1 MEGRMEKA
9 KVYTTTHCPYCRK
22 VKDYLKKIGM
32 PFAEY
37 NLDKNPKYVQ
47 EVIRLTHQ
55 TGVPVVV
62 LKGRKIIGFDKKK
75 IDETLGIR

>member
-1 MEGRMEKA
+1 MEKA
-9 KVYTTTHCPYCRK
+9 KVYTTTHCPYCKK
-22 VKDYLKKIGM
+22 VKDYFKKIGM
-32 PFAEY
+32 PFTEY
-37 NLDKNPKYVQ
+37 NLDRNPKYVQ

>member
-1 MEGRMEKA
+1 MEKA

-32 PFAEY
+32 PFVEY

>member
-1 MEGRMEKA
+1 MEKA

-22 VKDYLKKIGM
+22 TKDYLRKIGM
-32 PFAEY
+32 PFTEY
-37 NLDKNPKYVQ
+37 NLDRNPKYVQ
-47 EVIRLTHQ
+47 EVIRLTRQ

>member
-1 MEGRMEKA
+1 MEKA
-9 KVYTTTHCPYCRK
+9 KVYTTTHCPYCKK

-32 PFAEY
+32 PFTEY
-37 NLDKNPKYVQ
+37 NLDRNPKYVQ

>member
-1 MEGRMEKA
+1 MEKA
-9 KVYTTTHCPYCRK
+9 KVYTTTHCPYCKK
-22 VKDYLKKIGM
+22 VKDYFKKIGM
-32 PFAEY
+32 PFVEY

-62 LKGRKIIGFDKKK
+62 LKGRKIIGFDKRK
-75 IDETLGIR
+75 IDETLGIS

>member
-1 MEGRMEKA
+1 MEKA
-9 KVYTTTHCPYCRK
+9 KVYTTTHCPYCKK

-32 PFAEY
+32 PFTEY
-37 NLDKNPKYVQ
+37 NLDRNPKYVQ

-62 LKGRKIIGFDKKK
+62 LKGRKIVGFDKKK

>member
-1 MEGRMEKA
+1 MEKA
-9 KVYTTTHCPYCRK
+9 KVYTTTHCPYCKK
-22 VKDYLKKIGM
+22 VKDYFRKIGM
-32 PFAEY
+32 PFVEY

-47 EVIRLTHQ
+47 EVMRLTHQ

-62 LKGRKIIGFDKKK
+62 LKGRKIIGFDKRK